1 MEMPLRMS
9 DYDYEFYHAIWCV
22 YCIWR
27 GCCSFSANDSGGGE
41 SAPLTIIVQLC
52 NCSGTEH
59 GQCVW
64 NELQDGYYSNDT
76 FQIVACDCNGTLYE
90 GQ

>member
-1 MEMPLRMS
+1 M
-9 DYDYEFYHAIWCV
+9 
-22 YCIWR
+22 WR
-27 GCCSFSANDSGGGE
+27 VGCSFSANDSRGAE

-52 NCSGTEH
+52 NCSGTER

-64 NELQDGYYSNDT
+64 DQLQDGYYSNDT

-90 GQ
+90 GL